1 MKRNCVSRDVMNDI
15 FLTSSTDE
23 VFESNKWYYRHKLQ
37 KKDLEVIASSE
48 RLFFF
53 CETIPSRL
61 KKIIKEIKKPN
72 RLRKKKQTKNN
83 SKQQCLS
90 FLLLPKDHK
99 GNLLTMLHPR
109 TNWCIFLIKDII
121 AFSYS
126 DTTTC
131 ILTLLFPYQKTS
143 SILLSFS
150 LSLPLKHFLF
160 LVLNFFFLYRCYTP
174 ISATF

>member
-1 MKRNCVSRDVMNDI
+1 MIFSSLQAQMKCLKATNDI
-15 FLTSSTDE
+15 TDTNCKKKILK
-23 VFESNKWYYRHKLQ
+23 SLHPQ
-37 KKDLEVIASSE
+37 KDF
-48 RLFFF
+48 FFF